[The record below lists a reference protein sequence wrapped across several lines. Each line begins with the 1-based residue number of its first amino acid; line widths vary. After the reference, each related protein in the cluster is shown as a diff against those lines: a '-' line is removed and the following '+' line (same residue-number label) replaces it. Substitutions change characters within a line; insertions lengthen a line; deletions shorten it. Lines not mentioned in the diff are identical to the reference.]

1 MMQER
6 IFTNAQVVLPE
17 SVISGTV
24 LVRDGVIA
32 DISKGTSSLP
42 SENLDGNYLLP
53 GLVELH
59 TDHLEQHYQ
68 PRPGVTWPAV
78 SAVMAHDAQI
88 AASGIT
94 TVYDALRAGTFESND
109 LSAGFAVTLI
119 KAISSAQADGHLRA
133 EHFVH
138 LRCEMP
144 CEDTTEAAHMIADAG
159 DLHLISIMDHTPGAR
174 QFVSMDK
181 FKEYYFGK
189 KLVSPD
195 QMEGYIAERLDLQTR
210 HASTNKRNI
219 LALAQHL
226 GVKLASHDDA
236 TEAHV
241 TEAVEDGVTIAEF
254 PTTREA
260 AKAAHGRGL
269 SVMMGAPNVV
279 RGGSHSGN
287 ISAAEVAGNGHLDLL
302 SSDYV
307 PSSLLSAVF
316 ALPGAVE
323 GIELAD
329 AIRLVTANPA
339 RAAGLLDRGAIAV
352 GRRADL
358 VQVVCKGSQPVV
370 RRVWREG
377 RRVM

>member
-1 MMQER
+1 MQE
-6 IFTNAQVVLPE
+6 IVFSNAQVVLPD
-17 SVISGTV
+17 SVIAGTV
-24 LVRDGVIA
+24 LVRNGLIA
-32 DISKGTSSLP
+32 DISAGTSAVP
-42 SENLDGNYLLP
+42 SDNLDGNYLLP

-68 PRPGVTWPAV
+68 PRPGVTWPAI

-94 TVYDALRAGTFESND
+94 TVYDALRAGTFEPND
-109 LSAGFAVTLI
+109 LSARYAVTLI

-144 CEDTTEAAHMIADAG
+144 CADTTEAAHLIADAG

-174 QFVSMDK
+174 QFVSLDK

-189 KLVSPD
+189 KMVSPD
-195 QMEGYIAERLDLQTR
+195 QMENYIAERLDLQAK
-210 HASTNKRNI
+210 HAATNKRSI

-236 TEAHV
+236 TAAHV
-241 TEAVEDGVTIAEF
+241 DEAIDDGVTIAEF

-260 AKAAHGRGL
+260 AKTAHDNGL
-269 SVMMGAPNVV
+269 AVMMGAPNVV

-287 ISAAEVAGNGHLDLL
+287 ISAAEVASKGQLDVL

-307 PSSLLSAVF
+307 PSSLLAAVF
-316 ALPGAVE
+316 ALPGLVA

-339 RAAGLLDRGAIAV
+339 KAAGLADRGAIAI

-358 VQVVCKGSQPVV
+358 VQVARSSGPPVV

-377 RRVM
+377 QRVM